1 MRFLYVTAIKPATPI
16 GKERTNKKLSVY
28 LQAGHE
34 LAIVCGVEEGD
45 CADVP
50 DGVRL
55 YPVRLNTTELPFN
68 VIDALDETPLP
79 SVHNNDELDIVKTS
93 LEEAFADTIDTAV
106 ADFAPDVIVCSHL
119 AIMTSIALDHA
130 AGTPVAGIS
139 QSLCLSKF
147 LNLEATRKVMARNL
161 QRLDLVFACSVAQR
175 RLMVESFDIDPA
187 KVKVLYG
194 SFDVD
199 FFTVQCSPEL
209 KEATEPS
216 INLSFVGKF
225 TYKNGSRSLLNAVAL
240 LPCRPNTVTVRLFC
254 STDNSFQRAAL
265 DLLIRE
271 NPQKVEVV
279 NLDDAQ
285 GLAQMFR
292 ESQVFVLP
300 AFYNELPLHVLE
312 ALACGCKVVAT
323 ELPGLR
329 DWLEESAPGASVYY
343 VKPPRMQGLDEPLKC
358 DIADFEQR
366 MADAIKE
373 AVLAPLKLVDLSRLS
388 WKLRCESVCS
398 ECAKLI
404 KGGA

>member
-16 GKERTNKKLSVY
+16 GKERTDKKISVY
-28 LQAGHE
+28 IQAGHE
-34 LAIVCGVEEGD
+34 IAIVCGVDDGET
-45 CADVP
+45 ADVP
-50 DGVRL
+50 EGVRL
-55 YPVRLNTTELPFN
+55 YPVRLSTAKLSFD
-68 VIDALDETPLP
+68 VVDALDETPLP
-79 SVHNNDELDIVKTS
+79 SVHNDEELDFVKAS
-93 LEEAFADTIDTAV
+93 LEEIFADTIDAAV

-130 AGTPVAGIS
+130 ASTPVVGIS
-139 QSLCLSKF
+139 QSLCLSEF
-147 LNLEATRKVMARNL
+147 LNLEATRKVMASNL
-161 QRLDLVFACSVAQR
+161 ERLDLAFACTDAQR
-175 RLMVESFDIDPA
+175 RFIVDSFGIDPA

-199 FFTVQCSPEL
+199 FFTAQCRPEL

-225 TYKNGSRSLLNAVAL
+225 TYKNGPRSLLNAVAL
-240 LPCRPNTVTVRLFC
+240 LPCRPNAVTVRLCC

-271 NPQKVEVV
+271 NPQRVEVV
-279 NLDDAQ
+279 SFNDAQ

-300 AFYNELPLHVLE
+300 AFYDELPLHVLE

-323 ELPGLR
+323 DLPGLR
-329 DWLEESAPGASVYY
+329 DWLEESIPGASVYY

-358 DIADFEQR
+358 DIADFERR

-373 AVLAPLKLVDLSRLS
+373 AVLAPLKPVDLSRLS
-388 WKLRCESVCS
+388 WKSRCETLCF

-404 KGGA
+404 EGGA